1 MKNPCIDRRRF
12 LLASLVAVAARS
24 RVALAQPAA
33 RVYRLGIMIPG
44 AAAPTDR
51 VSMPFLVPAALREL
65 GYVEGQNLVV
75 ERRYAGGHRARLS
88 SLARE
93 MVASRVDV
101 IVAVSNEAVQAAKDA
116 TKTVPIVMIGGSV
129 VAEGIVASLAQPGGN
144 VTGVV
149 ITETTLAAKRLEF
162 LEAAAPHAT
171 RVAVL
176 ATADEYQEPQLQE
189 AQEAAPA
196 LGVTLIVVAVQS
208 GNYLNAFQQI
218 VAERAQALLV
228 LSSPLLHRD
237 RSRIIALAARHRLPA
252 IYQWRQHAE
261 EGGLMAFGS
270 NLAELS
276 RRMAG
281 YIDRIFKG
289 AKPAELPVE
298 QPTLY
303 ELVINLKTA
312 KTLGLTIPP
321 SLLARADQVIQ

>member
-1 MKNPCIDRRRF
+1 MNYPCIDRRRF
-12 LLASLVAVAARS
+12 LLVSLAA
-24 RVALAQPAA
+24 AAAQAPIAMAQPA

-44 AAAPTDR
+44 AAAPSDR
-51 VSMPFLVPAALREL
+51 ASMPFLVPTALREL
-65 GYVEGQNLVV
+65 GYVEGKNLVV
-75 ERRYAGGHRARLS
+75 ERRNAGGQRARLS

-93 MVASRVDV
+93 MIAWRADV
-101 IVAVSNEAVQAAKDA
+101 IVAVSNEAVQAAKDV
-116 TKTVPIVMIGGSV
+116 TNTVPIVMIGGSV
-129 VAEGIVASLAQPGGN
+129 VAEGIVASLAEPGGN
-144 VTGVV
+144 ITGVV

-196 LGVTLIVVAVQS
+196 LGVTLIVVAVES
-208 GNYLNAFQQI
+208 GNYLNAFQRI
-218 VAERAQALLV
+218 VSERAQALLV

-276 RRMAG
+276 RRMAF

-289 AKPAELPVE
+289 AKPAELAVE

-321 SLLARADQVIQ
+321 SLLARVDQIIQ